1 MGFQKKTGKGRL
13 DKYYHLAKEQGY
25 RARSAFKLIQLNKK
39 YNFLGSARA
48 LIDLCAAP
56 GGWLQVAQKYMPVK
70 SVIIGVDLVPIKPI
84 PNVITFAEDILTD
97 KCRNRLRQEMK
108 TWKADV
114 VLHDGA
120 PNVGSNWSHDA
131 YSQTELVL
139 MSLKLATEF
148 LNKGGTFVTKVFRS
162 KDYNSL
168 IWVFN
173 QLFRKVEA
181 TKPPSSRNVS
191 AEIFVVCQDYIA
203 PKKIDPRFLDAK
215 YVFEDLILNKTQTST
230 DIFAPEKKKNKRQRD
245 GYEDGDYTLYKRID
259 VMEFVKSRDPAG
271 TLGNANEMT
280 FTTEEAL
287 EVAKLPE
294 TTEDILLACK
304 DLRILGKKDFRR
316 LMKWRAGLRERFQ
329 LEKAEEKPKIEESAD
344 EDDGSDVEGEVGA
357 LATEEMKK
365 LRKERKRLNA
375 KRQRHL
381 VKMQLNMTTP
391 TDIGMEQDGGEPLFR
406 SMTTAS
412 KQNSKAYSG
421 MSSANMDDFDP
432 DVDLADEEL
441 VELGGRSSASDDSDS
456 EPEDEVGNNAIDSDE
471 EQRLVEMEGEMDGL
485 YSAYISQK
493 RERDAQYDIKR
504 KRAAE
509 EEFRG
514 FSDDEKNG
522 SKGFNSDDSDSE
534 AESHYGSDS
543 EPEQELS
550 EDEEIRGMMR
560 NAKAQKAAKR
570 KSTAKVELGGRA
582 AMWFDQPIF
591 KGVGSVNLDDI
602 TDDEAEQVSG
612 KRKRR
617 ADDMDVDDSGS
628 DAGNTASDD
637 DASDFE
643 IASANED
650 DGDPN
655 EVELKD
661 EERQADYDLATPEAM
676 TMIRDLANR
685 KTNKH
690 ELIDKHFNRYTFND
704 TKGLP
709 DWFVDDEQQHNKPA
723 LPVSKE
729 AVRMLREKLKAL
741 DARPIKKVAEAKAR
755 KKMRASKRIAN
766 VQKKAESLITNED
779 MTEAEKARSIDRMI
793 KRATKAKPKE
803 KVTFVVA
810 KNANRGLKG
819 RPKGVKG
826 KYRMVDSRMK
836 KDLRAQKAK
845 EKRSKKNGGR
855 R

>member
-329 LEKAEEKPKIEESAD
+329 LEKAEEKPKIEENAD
-344 EDDGSDVEGEVGA
+344 EEDGSDVEGELGA

-406 SMTTAS
+406 TVTTAS
-412 KQNSKAYSG
+412 KNSVEALSG
-421 MSSANMDDFDP
+421 ISSSNMDDFDP

-441 VELGGRSSASDDSDS
+441 VELGARSSASDYSDS
-456 EPEDEVGNNAIDSDE
+456 EPEDESGNNAIDSDD
-471 EQRLVEMEGEMDGL
+471 EQRLAEMESEMDGL
-485 YSAYISQK
+485 YSDYVSKK

-514 FSDDEKNG
+514 FSDDEKTGGN
-522 SKGFNSDDSDSE
+522 GFNSEDSDSE
-534 AESHYGSDS
+534 AESRYESDS

-560 NAKAQKAAKR
+560 DAKANKAAKR
-570 KSTAKVELGGRA
+570 KSAAKVELAGRA

-591 KGVGSVNLDDI
+591 KGIGSVDLDDI

-617 ADDMDVDDSGS
+617 ADDMDVDDSS
-628 DAGNTASDD
+628 SETANAAPDGD
-637 DASDFE
+637 MSDFE
-643 IASANED
+643 IASASED

-676 TMIRDLANR
+676 TMVRDLANR

-690 ELIDKHFNRYTFND
+690 DLIDKHFNRYTFND

-845 EKRSKKNGGR
+845 EKRSKKKGGR